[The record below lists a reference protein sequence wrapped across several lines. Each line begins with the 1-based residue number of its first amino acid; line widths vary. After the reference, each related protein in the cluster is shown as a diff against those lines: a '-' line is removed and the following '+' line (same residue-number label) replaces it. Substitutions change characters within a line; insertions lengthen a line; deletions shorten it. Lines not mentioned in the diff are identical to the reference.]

1 MPWVSDSIG
10 ASCRGAGIVRPC
22 RAEEVPRTR
31 SRGVAPGWHAPR
43 PWRVNLAEFS
53 IGENCYGPIYETGS
67 STLSSQL
74 PAMHNRAESAYTVA
88 SPLRRIAAEK
98 FREEP
103 PLTSSVVETKVN
115 RNSPEYEKNTRRLVD
130 LVTEIKNQEIA
141 IQQGGGAKAIESQ
154 HKKGRL
160 TARERIAK
168 LIDPDTQFF
177 ELGIYAAYE
186 MYEEWGGAPGAG
198 TVTGLAK
205 VCGRTFM
212 LIANDATVKAGAFFP
227 ITAKKVIRAQ
237 NIAIENHIPTIY
249 LVDSA
254 GVFLPLQEDVFPDTD
269 DFGRVFRNNAV
280 MSAMGISQIAA
291 IMGMCV
297 AGGGYLP
304 VMCDHVL
311 MTDGSGL
318 FLAGPALVQAAIGQK
333 ISAEELGGAAMHS
346 AISGTVDF
354 REPNEEAC
362 LTRIRSIIGKW
373 GYRRQS
379 PWDRR
384 KPVDPLLPAEEMYG
398 IYDSS
403 PARPYD
409 MKEILARVLDGS
421 RFDEYKA
428 EYGKTLVCGYG
439 RIGGFA
445 VGIVANQKLHAQATD
460 HEGHKRVEF
469 GGVIYT
475 ESAEKAARFI
485 MDCNQNLIPLIFFH
499 DVNGFMVGRDAEWSG
514 IIKAG
519 AKMVNAV
526 SNSVVPKIT
535 VIVGGSFG
543 AGHYAMCGK
552 AYDPRFVFA
561 WPTARY
567 AVMSGDSAA
576 GTLVEI
582 KVKQLERSGTKLS
595 DEDKKELYESVK
607 RTYDE
612 QTDPRY
618 GAARLWIDKIIDPI
632 ETRDAIA
639 QALEAAALNP
649 DVPEFK
655 VGVLQT

>member
-1 MPWVSDSIG
+1 MADRID
-10 ASCRGAGIVRPC
+10 
-22 RAEEVPRTR
+22 
-31 SRGVAPGWHAPR
+31 
-43 PWRVNLAEFS
+43 
-53 IGENCYGPIYETGS
+53 PIQPSS
-67 STLSSQL
+67 STRVLDSKID
-74 PAMHNRAESAYTVA
+74 ATSA
-88 SPLRRIAAEK
+88 R
-98 FREEP
+98 
-103 PLTSSVVETKVN
+103 
-115 RNSPEYEKNTRRLVD
+115 YEKNMRAMAD
-130 LVTEIKNQEIA
+130 LVAQFHNEEEKIRE
-141 IQQGGGAKAIESQ
+141 GGGAKAIDAQ
-154 HKKGRL
+154 HAKKRL
-160 TARERIAK
+160 TVRER
-168 LIDPDTQFF
+168 LNLLLDPGTFF
-177 ELGIYAAYE
+177 ETGIYSAHG
-186 MYEEWGGAPGAG
+186 MYEEWGGAPAAG
-198 TVTGLAK
+198 VITGL
-205 VCGRTFM
+205 GRIHGRMVM

-227 ITAKKVIRAQ
+227 MTAKKVLRAQ
-237 NIAIENHIPTIY
+237 NIAIENRIPTIY

-280 MSAMGISQIAA
+280 MSAMAIPQIAA

-333 ISAEELGGAAMHS
+333 VSAEELGGATMHS

-354 REPNEEAC
+354 HEPNDESC
-362 LTRIRSIIGKW
+362 LARIRSIVEKW

-379 PWDRR
+379 PWDRK
-384 KPVDPLLPAEEMYG
+384 KPEDPLLSAEEIYG
-398 IYDSS
+398 IYESD

-409 MKEILARVLDGS
+409 MKEILARLVDGG
-421 RFDEYKA
+421 RFDEYKP
-428 EYGKTLVCGYG
+428 EYGKTLICGYA

-445 VGIVANQKLHAQATD
+445 VGIVANQKQHAQQISHD
-460 HEGHKRVEF
+460 GQKRMEF

-485 MDCNQNLIPLIFFH
+485 MDCNQNLIPLVFFH

-526 SNSVVPKIT
+526 SNSVVPKIA

-582 KVKQLERSGTKLS
+582 KIKQMERSGKKLS
-595 DEDKKELYESVK
+595 DEEKKELYESVK
-607 RTYDE
+607 KTYDE

-632 ETRDAIA
+632 ETRDAVTR
-639 QALEAAALNP
+639 ALEAAALNP
-649 DVPEFK
+649 DVAEFK

>member
-1 MPWVSDSIG
+1 
-10 ASCRGAGIVRPC
+10 
-22 RAEEVPRTR
+22 
-31 SRGVAPGWHAPR
+31 
-43 PWRVNLAEFS
+43 
-53 IGENCYGPIYETGS
+53 
-67 STLSSQL
+67 
-74 PAMHNRAESAYTVA
+74 VA
-88 SPLRRIAAEK
+88 SLLPRETESSLRLDAALLYRK
-98 FREEP
+98 WFLALPFMADRYEP
-103 PLTSSVVETKVN
+103 SAPSTSSVLETHVDATSPRFEAN
-115 RNSPEYEKNTRRLVD
+115 MRFLADMVSQVRNEEEKIR
-130 LVTEIKNQEIA
+130 E
-141 IQQGGGAKAIESQ
+141 GGGSKAIESQ
-154 HKKGRL
+154 HNKGRL
-160 TARERIAK
+160 TARERINLLVDAG
-168 LIDPDTQFF
+168 TFF
-177 ELGIYAAYE
+177 EIGSFAAHG
-186 MYEEWGGAPGAG
+186 MYQEWGGAPAAG
-198 TVTGLAK
+198 VITGL
-205 VCGRTFM
+205 GRIHTRLVM
-212 LIANDATVKAGAFFP
+212 IIANDATVKAGAFFP
-227 ITAKKVIRAQ
+227 LTSKKVIRAQ
-237 NIAIENHIPTIY
+237 NIAIENRVPTMY

-280 MSAMGISQIAA
+280 MSAMGIPQIAA

-346 AISGTVDF
+346 TISGTVDF
-354 REPNEEAC
+354 REPNDEAC
-362 LTRIRSIIGKW
+362 LARIRAIVEKW

-379 PWDRR
+379 PWDRK
-384 KPVDPLLPAEEMYG
+384 KPEDPAMAAEELYG

-409 MKEILARVLDGS
+409 MKEIVARVVDGS
-421 RFDEYKA
+421 RFDEYKP
-428 EYGKTLVCGYG
+428 EYGKTVLCGYA

-460 HEGHKRVEF
+460 HEGHKRMEF

-485 MDCNQNLIPLIFFH
+485 MDCNQNLIPLVFLH

-552 AYDPRFVFA
+552 AYDPRFLFA

-576 GTLVEI
+576 SVLVEI
-582 KVKQLERSGTKLS
+582 KIKQLERSGKVLS
-595 DEDKKELYESVK
+595 EQEKKELYESTK
-607 RTYDE
+607 GNYDE

-632 ETRDAIA
+632 ETRDAITM
-639 QALEAAALNP
+639 ALEAASLNP

>member
-1 MPWVSDSIG
+1 M
-10 ASCRGAGIVRPC
+10 
-22 RAEEVPRTR
+22 AER
-31 SRGVAPGWHAPR
+31 
-43 PWRVNLAEFS
+43 
-53 IGENCYGPIYETGS
+53 YES
-67 STLSSQL
+67 STPSS
-74 PAMHNRAESAYTVA
+74 STVLETRVDA
-88 SPLRRIAAEK
+88 TSPRFEANMRFLADMVSQVRNEEEK
-98 FREEP
+98 IRE
-103 PLTSSVVETKVN
+103 
-115 RNSPEYEKNTRRLVD
+115 
-130 LVTEIKNQEIA
+130 
-141 IQQGGGAKAIESQ
+141 GGGPKAIENQ
-154 HKKGRL
+154 HGKGRL
-160 TARERIAK
+160 TARERIS
-168 LIDPDTQFF
+168 LLVDTGTFF
-177 ELGIYAAYE
+177 EIGSFAAYG
-186 MYEEWGGAPGAG
+186 MYEEWGGAPSAG
-198 TVTGLAK
+198 VITGLARIHTRL
-205 VCGRTFM
+205 VM
-212 LIANDATVKAGAFFP
+212 IIANDATVKAGAFFP
-227 ITAKKVIRAQ
+227 MTSKKVIRAQ
-237 NIAIENHIPTIY
+237 NIAIENRVPTMY

-280 MSAMGISQIAA
+280 MSAMGIPQIAA

-333 ISAEELGGAAMHS
+333 VSAEELGGAAMHS

-354 REPNEEAC
+354 REPNDEAC
-362 LTRIRSIIGKW
+362 LARIRAIVEKW

-379 PWDRR
+379 PWDRK
-384 KPVDPLLPAEEMYG
+384 KPEDPALAAEEIYG

-403 PARPYD
+403 PGRPYD
-409 MKEILARVLDGS
+409 MKEIVARIVDGS
-421 RFDEYKA
+421 RFDEYKP
-428 EYGKTLVCGYG
+428 EYGKTVVCGYA

-445 VGIVANQKLHAQATD
+445 VGIVANQKLHAQAID
-460 HEGHKRVEF
+460 HEGHKRIEF

-552 AYDPRFVFA
+552 AYDPRFLFA

-576 GTLVEI
+576 SVLVEI
-582 KVKQLERSGTKLS
+582 KLKQLERGGKTLS
-595 DEDKKELYESVK
+595 EEEKKELYESTK
-607 RTYDE
+607 RSYDE

-632 ETRDAIA
+632 ETRDAIT
-639 QALEAAALNP
+639 QALEAASLNP
-649 DVPEFK
+649 DVAEFK

>member
-1 MPWVSDSIG
+1 MRERSESTAITINNVLPTKIDPSSLRFE
-10 ASCRGAGIVRPC
+10 SNM
-22 RAEEVPRTR
+22 RA
-31 SRGVAPGWHAPR
+31 
-43 PWRVNLAEFS
+43 LA
-53 IGENCYGPIYETGS
+53 
-67 STLSSQL
+67 
-74 PAMHNRAESAYTVA
+74 
-88 SPLRRIAAEK
+88 
-98 FREEP
+98 
-103 PLTSSVVETKVN
+103 
-115 RNSPEYEKNTRRLVD
+115 D
-130 LVTEIKNQEIA
+130 LVAQVRNEEEKIRE
-141 IQQGGGAKAIESQ
+141 GGGAKAIENQ
-154 HKKGRL
+154 HAKSRL
-160 TARERIAK
+160 TARERIDLLA
-168 LIDPDTQFF
+168 DPGTFF
-177 ELGIYAAYE
+177 ELGLYAAHK
-186 MYEEWGGAPGAG
+186 MYEEWGGAPAAG
-198 TVTGLAK
+198 VITGLARIQTRM
-205 VCGRTFM
+205 VM
-212 LIANDATVKAGAFFP
+212 LIVNDATVKAGAFFP
-227 ITAKKVIRAQ
+227 MTTKKVIRAQ
-237 NIAIENHIPTIY
+237 NIAIENRIPTIY

-280 MSAMGISQIAA
+280 MSAMGIPQIAA

-333 ISAEELGGAAMHS
+333 VSAEDLGGAAMHS

-354 REPNEEAC
+354 REPNDEAC
-362 LTRIRSIIGKW
+362 IARLRSLIDKW

-379 PWDRR
+379 LWDR
-384 KPVDPLLPAEEMYG
+384 KQPADPAMSAEEIYG
-398 IYDSS
+398 TYDAS

-409 MKEILARVLDGS
+409 MKEILARIVDDS
-421 RFDEYKA
+421 RFDEYKP
-428 EYGKTLVCGYG
+428 EYGKTLICGYA

-445 VGIVANQKLHAQATD
+445 VGIVANQKLHAHQTD
-460 HEGHKRVEF
+460 HEGHKRIEF

-485 MDCNQNLIPLIFFH
+485 MDCNQNLVPLVFFH

-526 SNSVVPKIT
+526 SNSVVPKIV

-552 AYDPRFVFA
+552 AFDPRFVFA
-561 WPTARY
+561 WPTAKY
-567 AVMSGDSAA
+567 AVMSGDAAA

-582 KVKQLERSGTKLS
+582 KVKQLERSGKKLS
-595 DEDKKELYESVK
+595 EEERKELSDSTKKTYE
-607 RTYDE
+607 E

-618 GAARLWIDKIIDPI
+618 GAARLWIDKIIDPM
-632 ETRDAIA
+632 ETRQALT
-639 QALEAAALNP
+639 QALEAASLNP
-649 DVPEFK
+649 EVPEFK